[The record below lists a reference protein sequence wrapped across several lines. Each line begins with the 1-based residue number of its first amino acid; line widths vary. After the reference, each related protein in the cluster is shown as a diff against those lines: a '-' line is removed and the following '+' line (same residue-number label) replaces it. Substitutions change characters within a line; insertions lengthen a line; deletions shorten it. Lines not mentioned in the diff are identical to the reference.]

1 MKELH
6 QYSAT
11 ELSALLREKKVSATE
26 IAKASLARIA
36 AVEPTVDAY
45 LTVTEEKALADAAAI
60 DAKIAAGEEL
70 GTLAGIPIAIKD
82 NICTKNVKTTCAS
95 KMLGDFV
102 PPYEATVMERLNKAG
117 VVLTGKVNMDEFA
130 MGGSCENSFFKA
142 TKNPWDPTRVPGGSS
157 GGSAAAVAACE
168 VPFSLGSDTGG
179 SVRCPASFC
188 GIVGLKPTYGAVSRY
203 GVVAFASSLDQIGP
217 MARTVDD
224 VELLFSTICGRDP
237 RDATSHQYTYEK
249 AARDLKGLRIGLPKE
264 YFGEGITA
272 EVKAAVLK
280 GVKQLEA
287 LGASVVE
294 ISLPSTDYAL
304 SAYYIISSA
313 EASSNLARYDGVKYG
328 YSGRRDAGL
337 DELYLTSRSE
347 GFGPEVQRRI
357 MLGTYVLSSGYYDA
371 YYKRAKRLQ
380 QMIAAEF
387 TEAFTKCDIIATPV
401 TPTTAF
407 KLGERC
413 ADPVQMYAGDICTV
427 TVNIAGLPGLAMPC
441 GYDAG
446 GLPIGMQL
454 IGPKFSE
461 NRLIAVAKSYETAV
475 GGFAVK
481 EM

>member
-70 GTLAGIPIAIKD
+70 GALAGIPIAIKD

-280 GVKQLEA
+280 GVKQLEV

-475 GGFAVK
+475 GGFVVK

>member
-45 LTVTEEKALADAAAI
+45 LTVTEEKALADAAAV

-70 GTLAGIPIAIKD
+70 GALAGIPIAIKD

-95 KMLGDFV
+95 KMLENFV

-117 VVLTGKVNMDEFA
+117 IVLTGKVNMDEFA
-130 MGGSCENSFFKA
+130 MGGSCENSFFKP

-168 VPFSLGSDTGG
+168 VPLSLGSDTGG

-217 MARTVDD
+217 LARTVDD
-224 VELLFSTICGRDP
+224 VELLFSAICGRDP
-237 RDATSHQYTYEK
+237 RDATSHQYIYEK

-264 YFGEGITA
+264 YFGEGITP

-280 GVKQLEA
+280 GVKELES

-337 DELYLTSRSE
+337 DELYLSSRSE

-387 TEAFTKCDIIATPV
+387 AEAFTKCDVIATPV

-461 NRLIAVAKSYETAV
+461 NRLLAVAKSYETAV